1 MRSARSWSLIL
12 VVGWLV
18 MAAAPA
24 QAEVEGGALRKLGR
38 GFANL
43 ATGWLELPFQVARS
57 TERSGAWAGTTV
69 GLTRG
74 VALGIGRTLVGALEM
89 VSFPIPNPTSGYGP
103 IIKPEFVTF
112 RDADRW

>member
-1 MRSARSWSLIL
+1 MRIARSSSLIF
-12 VVGWLV
+12 VVGWLIIF
-18 MAAAPA
+18 AAPA
-24 QAEVEGGALRKLGR
+24 YAQTEGGALRKMGR

-57 TERSGAWAGTTV
+57 TERSGAWAGSTV

-74 VALGIGRTLVGALEM
+74 VAFGIGRTLMGALELI
-89 VSFPIPNPTSGYGP
+89 SFPIPNPTTGYGP